1 MMPCAQRCAKLVLI
15 KLSVKYNYL
24 LNKYGGRNMK
34 QTMDKTMNKN
44 APLKLIT
51 IGLLAVFLSACDSI
65 PFIDNTSDYKGAGRS
80 KPLEVP
86 PDLTSVNS
94 SDAYSVPGGST
105 TYNSYNQAQEG
116 QEVGVEKVLPN
127 SDGVRL
133 EKAGAQRWLVVNASA
148 EKLWPVVREFWIDQG
163 FAVRVENPDTGVME
177 TEWIEADAIKARDDK
192 KNIGEKFDKWLDKL
206 SGFADRRKFR
216 TRLERGEKEGS
227 TEIYM
232 THRTVTSAPDDGKN
246 RVRTNYGEVETGY
259 RLEGTKPDSRVEEN
273 DGDLD
278 AELLRRLMVKLGVEE
293 KRAQQIVANPVTE
306 KRADVVKES
315 DSSVT
320 LNLNDSYDRG
330 WRRVGLALDRVG
342 FVIED
347 KDRSKGLFF
356 VRYADVDIDEGPKKK
371 KGLLNTLAFW
381 RDDEEVENKSKPK
394 DEKTIIDKLQFWK
407 GDEGKTDPS
416 KQYRIKVSETEA
428 GATRVNVVD
437 TEDKRNRS
445 STANRIISL
454 LYDQL
459 K

>member
-1 MMPCAQRCAKLVLI
+1 LKLLVN
-15 KLSVKYNYL
+15 KYG

-34 QTMDKTMNKN
+34 QSVSKN
-44 APLKLIT
+44 MTYKLIGA
-51 IGLLAVFLSACDSI
+51 GLIAVLLSACDSI

-94 SDAYSVPGGST
+94 SDAYSVPGGTT
-105 TYNSYNQAQEG
+105 TYNTYNQAQEG
-116 QEVGVEKVLPN
+116 QEVGVEKVLPT
-127 SDGVRL
+127 SEGVRM

-148 EKLWPVVREFWIDQG
+148 EKIWPAVREFWIDQG

-177 TEWIEADAIKARDDK
+177 TEWIEADAIKAQDDK
-192 KNIGEKFDKWLDKL
+192 KNIGEKFDRWLDKL
-206 SGFADRRKFR
+206 SGLADRRKFR
-216 TRLERGEKEGS
+216 TRLERGELEGT

-232 THRTVTSAPDDGKN
+232 THRTVSSAPDDGKN
-246 RVRTNYGEVETGY
+246 EVQTQLGKIDTGY
-259 RLEGTKPDSRVEEN
+259 RFEGGKQENKAEEN

-293 KRAQQIVANPVTE
+293 KRAQQIVANPVVE

-320 LNLNDSYDRG
+320 LNLNDTYDRG
-330 WRRVGLALDRVG
+330 WRRVGLALDRIG

-347 KDRSKGLFF
+347 KDRASGLFF
-356 VRYADVDIDEGPKKK
+356 VRYADVDIDDGPKKK
-371 KGLLNTLAFW
+371 KGLFDTLAFW
-381 RDDEEVENKSKPK
+381 NDDEEIENKSKPK

-407 GDEGKTDPS
+407 GDEGKTDPA
-416 KQYRIKVSETEA
+416 KQYRIKLTETET

-437 TEDKRNRS
+437 AENKRNRS

>member
-1 MMPCAQRCAKLVLI
+1 MNQIMKQPMNKSMTLKLV
-15 KLSVKYNYL
+15 
-24 LNKYGGRNMK
+24 
-34 QTMDKTMNKN
+34 
-44 APLKLIT
+44 A
-51 IGLLAVFLSACDSI
+51 IGLLAILVSACDSI

-105 TYNSYNQAQEG
+105 TYNTYNQGQEG
-116 QEVGVEKVLPN
+116 QEVGVEKVLPT
-127 SDGVRL
+127 SEGVRM
-133 EKAGAQRWLVVNASA
+133 EKAGAQRWLVVNAPA
-148 EKLWPVVREFWIDQG
+148 EKIWPVVREFWIDQG

-177 TEWIEADAIKARDDK
+177 TEWIEADAIKAQDDK

-206 SGFADRRKFR
+206 SGLADRRKFR

-232 THRTVTSAPDDGKN
+232 THRTVSTAPDDGKN
-246 RVRTNYGEVETGY
+246 RVRTNYGEVDTGY
-259 RLEGTKPDSRVEEN
+259 RFEGGKQDSKTEAN

-278 AELLRRLMVKLGVEE
+278 AELLRRLMVKLGIEE
-293 KRAQQIVANPVTE
+293 KRAQQIVANPVSE
-306 KRADVVKES
+306 KRADVVKEP

-347 KDRSKGLFF
+347 KDRSSGLFF
-356 VRYADVDIDEGPKKK
+356 VRYADVEIDDAGKKK
-371 KGLLNTLAFW
+371 KGLIDTLAFW
-381 RDDEEVENKSKPK
+381 KDDDEVENKSKPK

-416 KQYRIKVSETEA
+416 KQYRIKVSETDA
-428 GATRVNVVD
+428 GTTRVNVVD
-437 TEDKRNRS
+437 AENNRNRS
-445 STANRIISL
+445 TTANRIISL

>member
-1 MMPCAQRCAKLVLI
+1 MNQSVSKNMIYKLFGASLI
-15 KLSVKYNYL
+15 AL
-24 LNKYGGRNMK
+24 L
-34 QTMDKTMNKN
+34 
-44 APLKLIT
+44 
-51 IGLLAVFLSACDSI
+51 LSACDSI

-105 TYNSYNQAQEG
+105 TYNTYNQNQDG
-116 QEVGVEKVLPN
+116 QEPGVEKIL
-127 SDGVRL
+127 STSEGVRL
-133 EKAGAQRWLVVNASA
+133 EKAGAQRWLVVNAPA
-148 EKLWPVVREFWIDQG
+148 EKIWPVVREFWIDQG

-177 TEWIEADAIKARDDK
+177 TEWIEADAIKAQDDK

-206 SGFADRRKFR
+206 SGLADRRKFR

-232 THRTVTSAPDDGKN
+232 THRTVSTAPDDGKS
-246 RVRTNYGEVETGY
+246 RVRTNYGEVDTGY
-259 RLEGTKPDSRVEEN
+259 RFEGGKKETKAEEN

-278 AELLRRLMVKLGVEE
+278 AELLRRLMVKLGIEE
-293 KRAQQIVANPVTE
+293 KRAQQIVANPVIE

-330 WRRVGLALDRVG
+330 WRRVGLALDRIG

-347 KDRSKGLFF
+347 KDRTSGLFF
-356 VRYADVDIDEGPKKK
+356 VRYADVDIDDGPKKK
-371 KGLLNTLAFW
+371 KGLIDTLAFW
-381 RDDEEVENKSKPK
+381 KDDDEVENKSKPK

-416 KQYRIKVSETEA
+416 KQYRIKVTETET

-437 TEDKRNRS
+437 AEGKRNRS
-445 STANRIISL
+445 TTANRIISL

>member
-1 MMPCAQRCAKLVLI
+1 MIQSKSLKLVAI
-15 KLSVKYNYL
+15 SVLSL
-24 LNKYGGRNMK
+24 F
-34 QTMDKTMNKN
+34 
-44 APLKLIT
+44 I
-51 IGLLAVFLSACDSI
+51 SACDSI

-105 TYNSYNQAQEG
+105 TYNTYNQGQEG
-116 QEVGVEKVLPN
+116 QEPGVEKVLPT
-127 SDGVRL
+127 SEGVRL
-133 EKAGAQRWLVVNASA
+133 EKAGAQRWLVVNAPA
-148 EKLWPVVREFWIDQG
+148 EKIWPVVREFWIDQG

-177 TEWIEADAIKARDDK
+177 TEWIEADAIKAADDK

-206 SGFADRRKFR
+206 SGLADRRKFR

-232 THRTVTSAPDDGKN
+232 THRTVSTAPDDGKS
-246 RVRTNYGEVETGY
+246 RVRTNYGEVDTGY
-259 RLEGTKPDSRVEEN
+259 RFEGEKKDSKAEAN

-293 KRAQQIVANPVTE
+293 KRAQQIVANPVVE

-356 VRYADVDIDEGPKKK
+356 VRYADVDIDDGKKKK
-371 KGLLNTLAFW
+371 KGLIDTLAFW
-381 RDDEEVENKSKPK
+381 KDDEVENKSAPK
-394 DEKTIIDKLQFWK
+394 DEKTILDKLQFWK

-416 KQYRIKVSETEA
+416 KQYLIKVSETDV

-437 TEDKRNRS
+437 AENNRNRS
-445 STANRIISL
+445 TTANRIISL

>member
-1 MMPCAQRCAKLVLI
+1 
-15 KLSVKYNYL
+15 
-24 LNKYGGRNMK
+24 MK
-34 QTMDKTMNKN
+34 QTMNQNGNKSMIF
-44 APLKLIT
+44 KLTVIS
-51 IGLLAVFLSACDSI
+51 LLALLVSACDSI

-105 TYNSYNQAQEG
+105 TYNSYNQALEG
-116 QEVGVEKVLPN
+116 QEPGVEKVLAT

-148 EKLWPVVREFWIDQG
+148 ERIWPVVREFWIEQG

-177 TEWIEADAIKARDDK
+177 TEWIEADAIKAQDDK

-216 TRLERGEKEGS
+216 TRLERGEKEGT

-232 THRTVTSAPDDGKN
+232 THRTVTSAKDDGKN

-259 RLEGTKPDSRVEEN
+259 RLEGTKPENRAEEN

-293 KRAQQIVANPVTE
+293 KRAQQIVANPVIE
-306 KRADVVKES
+306 RRADVVKES

-330 WRRVGLALDRVG
+330 WRRVGLALDRIG

-347 KDRSKGLFF
+347 KDRSSGLFY
-356 VRYADVDIDEGPKKK
+356 VRYADVDIEEGPKKK
-371 KGLLNTLAFW
+371 KGLMDTLAFW
-381 RDDEEVENKSKPK
+381 KDDEEVENKSKPK
-394 DEKTIIDKLQFWK
+394 DETTIIDKLQFWK
-407 GDEGKTDPS
+407 GDEGKTDPA
-416 KQYRIKVSETEA
+416 KQYRIKVTETET

-437 TEDKRNRS
+437 AENKRNRTT
-445 STANRIISL
+445 TANRIISL

>member
-1 MMPCAQRCAKLVLI
+1 VH
-15 KLSVKYNYL
+15 
-24 LNKYGGRNMK
+24 
-34 QTMDKTMNKN
+34 
-44 APLKLIT
+44 
-51 IGLLAVFLSACDSI
+51 
-65 PFIDNTSDYKGAGRS
+65 
-80 KPLEVP
+80 
-86 PDLTSVNS
+86 
-94 SDAYSVPGGST
+94 
-105 TYNSYNQAQEG
+105 
-116 QEVGVEKVLPN
+116 
-127 SDGVRL
+127 
-133 EKAGAQRWLVVNASA
+133 
-148 EKLWPVVREFWIDQG
+148 
-163 FAVRVENPDTGVME
+163 VENPDTGVME
-177 TEWIEADAIKARDDK
+177 TEWIEADAIKAADDK

-232 THRTVTSAPDDGKN
+232 THRTVSTAPDDGKS
-246 RVRTNYGEVETGY
+246 RVRTNYGEVDTGY
-259 RLEGTKPDSRVEEN
+259 RFEGEKKDSKAEAN

-293 KRAQQIVANPVTE
+293 KRAQQIVANPVVE

-320 LNLNDSYDRG
+320 LILNDSYDRG

-356 VRYADVDIDEGPKKK
+356 VRYADVDIDDGKKKK
-371 KGLLNTLAFW
+371 KGLIDTLAFW
-381 RDDEEVENKSKPK
+381 KDDEVENKSAPK
-394 DEKTIIDKLQFWK
+394 DEKTILDKLQFWK

-416 KQYRIKVSETEA
+416 KQYRIKVSETDA

-437 TEDKRNRS
+437 AEDNRNRS
-445 STANRIISL
+445 TTANRIISL